1 MAHLRLS
8 LGSPEQRV
16 GPGGSEALA
25 GESER
30 QAAAPWTVGAE
41 RSQL

>member
-1 MAHLRLS
+1 MVHLRLS

-16 GPGGSEALA
+16 GPGGSVALA
-25 GESER
+25 AESER
-30 QAAAPWTVGAE
+30 QAAAPWPVGAE